1 MKLLGEKSLS
11 KYIKIFLIIL
21 SIICF
26 LCILLGGFYI
36 LTFWQTIFILPIAIP
51 ILLINFTGILA
62 LILLVQ
68 FIGIFHCFEEG
79 KLFVTENVSRLKIS
93 YICSFSI
100 FSIYTISIIYFIY
113 LMHDSMALYLFILPT
128 ITLFIIDFVFL
139 IFAIGLVI
147 LTELYKKSIKYK
159 EENDLTI

>member
-51 ILLINFTGILA
+51 ILLIYFTGILA

-68 FIGIFHCFEEG
+68 FIGIFHCFEKG
-79 KLFVTENVSRLKIS
+79 KLFVNENISRLKIS

-113 LMHDSMALYLFILPT
+113 LIHDSIDLDLFILPT

>member
-1 MKLLGEKSLS
+1 M
-11 KYIKIFLIIL
+11 
-21 SIICF
+21 
-26 LCILLGGFYI
+26 
-36 LTFWQTIFILPIAIP
+36 
-51 ILLINFTGILA
+51 
-62 LILLVQ
+62 
-68 FIGIFHCFEEG
+68 
-79 KLFVTENVSRLKIS
+79 EN
-93 YICSFSI
+93 
-100 FSIYTISIIYFIY
+100 TISIIYFIY

>member
-36 LTFWQTIFILPIAIP
+36 LTFWKTIFILPIAIP
-51 ILLINFTGILA
+51 ILLIYFTGILA

>member
-51 ILLINFTGILA
+51 ILLIYFTGIFA